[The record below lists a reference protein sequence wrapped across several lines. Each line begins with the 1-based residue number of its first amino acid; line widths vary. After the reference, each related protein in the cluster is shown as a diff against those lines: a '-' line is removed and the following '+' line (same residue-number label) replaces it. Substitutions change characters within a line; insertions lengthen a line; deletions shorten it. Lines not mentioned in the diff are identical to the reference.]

1 MYRYSRMYR
10 RAGKVVG
17 VALAAILAWS
27 GTAEA
32 QTPIPFTVE
41 ARTGA
46 TFPTGDFGD
55 GADTGFLLG
64 ADVYMGFFPRFDL
77 YGGYAWHKFSVD
89 GAADDITAQGPR
101 LGVRVNFPVPVG
113 VTPWARG
120 GLSWSNTDGWV
131 GADPDGELGLEFGGG
146 LDFSLLPTLSLSPGL
161 HYKTVTQDLGGI
173 TGEVD
178 VNYLTLELGARLSL

>member
-1 MYRYSRMYR
+1 MSPYARTCRSAAKI
-10 RAGKVVG
+10 AGL
-17 VALAAILAWS
+17 ALAATLAWS
-27 GTAEA
+27 GTAQA

-55 GADTGFLLG
+55 AADTGFMLG
-64 ADVYMGFFPRFDL
+64 ADVYMGLFPRFDL

-89 GAADDITAQGPR
+89 DPADDVTAQGPR

-120 GLSWSNTDGWV
+120 GLSWSSTDELAG
-131 GADPDGELGLEFGGG
+131 DPDSELGLEFAGG
-146 LDFSLLPTLSLSPGL
+146 LDFSVVPTFSLSPGL
-161 HYKTVTQDLGGI
+161 HYKTVTQDLGGL

-178 VNYLTLELGARLSL
+178 VSYLTLELGARLSL